1 MSVISINTDGLLQ
14 NAGNL
19 SSRLSDL
26 QQMNRRLETM
36 ITTIESSWRGTASQ
50 SYVRMMRGYL
60 GKGRQMEQVLQEFV
74 KYANQAAERFRTIDR
89 DSANKI
95 YRSF

>member
-1 MSVISINTDGLLQ
+1 MSVISINADGLTQ

-19 SSRLSDL
+19 SRQLSDL
-26 QQMNRRLETM
+26 QQMNKQLESLIPM
-36 ITTIESSWRGTASQ
+36 IEGSWRGAASQ

-60 GKGRQMEQVLQEFV
+60 SKGRQMEQVLQEFI
-74 KYANQAAERFRTIDR
+74 KYANQAAERFCTIDR

>member
-1 MSVISINTDGLLQ
+1 MSVISINTNGLTQ

-19 SSRLSDL
+19 TKQLSEL
-26 QQMNRRLETM
+26 QQMNKKLETM
-36 ITTIESSWRGTASQ
+36 ITVIEGSWEGMASQ
-50 SYVRMMRGYL
+50 AYVMMMQRYLARG
-60 GKGRQMEQVLQEFV
+60 KQMEKVLQEFAR
-74 KYANQAAERFRTIDR
+74 YANQAAERFRTIDR